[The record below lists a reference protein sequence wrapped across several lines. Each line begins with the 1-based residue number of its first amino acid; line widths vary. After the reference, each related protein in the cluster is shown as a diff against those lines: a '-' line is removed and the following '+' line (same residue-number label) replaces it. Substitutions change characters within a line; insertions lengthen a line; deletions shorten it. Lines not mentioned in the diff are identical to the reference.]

1 MRGRSRSIISS
12 VISGKSRSRN
22 GCCAARSSAIASPG
36 TRSWTWDSSQ
46 GSMKG
51 SFSFRKARSY
61 WTSPRGIEA
70 SSSPRPARNSFDES
84 RSSPWTRG
92 SHAGSGCTRGSRSDS
107 DSGKSTA
114 GPPPRRRVFLK
125 SRNTSESVL
134 NDPAAEVPF
143 PVCLTLKYGPDR
155 YLPTRE
161 ATRLSGVRARGG
173 SGSVG
178 PETRVAPASQSDRSS
193 GHRRDQPTK
202 IAVAAPE
209 FGRIWGGIGT
219 YLGQLLPGIAS
230 HHEVTILC
238 GQTPSYE
245 TGYQTV
251 PLADGGGV
259 MANYFK
265 FQRALQRRWP
275 DLVREYRPD
284 LLVVHHAQMPD
295 LWTDPMPCPTVVTTH
310 TTILGQARGIQ
321 GALRHGGPLDD
332 TERTTLAVL
341 PALLPIE
348 LYYWN
353 RVRHVLFVS
362 DAVRQE
368 VLGTYGPRVRTSALI
383 PNGLALDE
391 LRAAGGTPDPPEEP
405 GFILYTGRLLGWKGL
420 AVLLRAMV
428 HLRRPERL
436 VVTGSGRG
444 MRSPWPKESIAC
456 SETKPCG
463 GGSDERR
470 PWSPEIDFPPNASVS
485 RRSNISNKCSRHR
498 NKGRIRMKG
507 GRGDVG
513 AETA

>member
-1 MRGRSRSIISS
+1 M
-12 VISGKSRSRN
+12 
-22 GCCAARSSAIASPG
+22 
-36 TRSWTWDSSQ
+36 
-46 GSMKG
+46 
-51 SFSFRKARSY
+51 
-61 WTSPRGIEA
+61 
-70 SSSPRPARNSFDES
+70 
-84 RSSPWTRG
+84 
-92 SHAGSGCTRGSRSDS
+92 
-107 DSGKSTA
+107 
-114 GPPPRRRVFLK
+114 
-125 SRNTSESVL
+125 
-134 NDPAAEVPF
+134 
-143 PVCLTLKYGPDR
+143 
-155 YLPTRE
+155 
-161 ATRLSGVRARGG
+161 
-173 SGSVG
+173 
-178 PETRVAPASQSDRSS
+178 
-193 GHRRDQPTK
+193 
-202 IAVAAPE
+202 AAPE

-219 YLGQLLPGIAS
+219 YLGQLLPGIVS

-238 GQTPSYE
+238 GQTPSYD

-251 PLADGGGV
+251 PLADGGGI

-295 LWTDPMPCPTVVTTH
+295 LWTDSMPCPTVVTTH

-391 LRAAGGTPDPPEEP
+391 LRAAGGPPDSPEEP

-436 VVTGSGRG
+436 VVTGSGRVDAWRRYA
-444 MRSPWPKESIAC
+444 RSLGLGPDRVEFLGAIPRSELLSRLRRATLVALPSYMESCPYSLIEAMAFERPVVATAIPGTLSMVEDGVSALLVPPGDAMALAEGIDRLLGDEALRRRLGRTAAMVARNRFS
-456 SETKPCG
+456 SERMCT
-463 GGSDERR
+463 ETLQYF
-470 PWSPEIDFPPNASVS
+470 EQVLAAS
-485 RRSNISNKCSRHR
+485 
-498 NKGRIRMKG
+498 
-507 GRGDVG
+507 
-513 AETA
+513 

>member
-193 GHRRDQPTK
+193 GHGRDQPTK

-238 GQTPSYE
+238 GQTPTYD

-251 PLADGGGV
+251 PLADGGGI

-295 LWTDPMPCPTVVTTH
+295 LWTDSMPCPTVVTTH

-368 VLGTYGPRVRTSALI
+368 GLGTYGPRVRTSALI
-383 PNGLALDE
+383 PNGLALPSYME
-391 LRAAGGTPDPPEEP
+391 SCPYSLIEAMAFEKPVVATAIPGTMSMVEDGVSALLVPPGDALALAE
-405 GFILYTGRLLGWKGL
+405 GIDRLLGDEG
-420 AVLLRAMV
+420 
-428 HLRRPERL
+428 LRRRLGRTAAIVARDRFSSER
-436 VVTGSGRG
+436 
-444 MRSPWPKESIAC
+444 MC
-456 SETKPCG
+456 
-463 GGSDERR
+463 
-470 PWSPEIDFPPNASVS
+470 
-485 RRSNISNKCSRHR
+485 
-498 NKGRIRMKG
+498 
-507 GRGDVG
+507 
-513 AETA
+513 AETLQYFERVLAAS

>member
-1 MRGRSRSIISS
+1 M
-12 VISGKSRSRN
+12 
-22 GCCAARSSAIASPG
+22 
-36 TRSWTWDSSQ
+36 
-46 GSMKG
+46 
-51 SFSFRKARSY
+51 
-61 WTSPRGIEA
+61 
-70 SSSPRPARNSFDES
+70 
-84 RSSPWTRG
+84 
-92 SHAGSGCTRGSRSDS
+92 
-107 DSGKSTA
+107 
-114 GPPPRRRVFLK
+114 FLK
-125 SRNTSESVL
+125 SRNTSGSVL

-161 ATRLSGVRARGG
+161 ATRLSGVRGSGG

-275 DLVREYRPD
+275 DLAREYRPD

-391 LRAAGGTPDPPEEP
+391 LRAAGGTPDSPEEP

-436 VVTGSGRG
+436 VVTGSGRVDAWRRYA
-444 MRSPWPKESIAC
+444 RSLGLGPDRVEFLGAIPRSELLSRLRRATLVALPSYMESCPYSLIEAMAFEKPVVATAIPGTLDMVEDGVSALLVPPGDAIALAEGIDRVLGDEALRRRLGRTAALVARDRFS
-456 SETKPCG
+456 SERMCT
-463 GGSDERR
+463 ETLQYF
-470 PWSPEIDFPPNASVS
+470 EQVLAAS
-485 RRSNISNKCSRHR
+485 
-498 NKGRIRMKG
+498 
-507 GRGDVG
+507 
-513 AETA
+513 